1 MKTMILAALA
11 ALSIGIGSAYAQG
24 APSAAAP
31 QTGTHQPA
39 PVIPTALGFDLCPI
53 AGSDRGYHLGF
64 RHERFPGIAA
74 GIDDGVVGVP
84 HAVA

>member
-1 MKTMILAALA
+1 MITEASITADIEAAGLDWITSLRA
-11 ALSIGIGSAYAQG
+11 PAIKELLNSGALQL
-24 APSAAAP
+24 
-31 QTGTHQPA
+31 
-39 PVIPTALGFDLCPI
+39 IPTALGFDLRPI